1 MWFFTKEQLAHGSF
15 QVTPLISLSMR
26 NLSRKV
32 GRTNLEFPDKSK
44 RIKDG
49 RLFVKFPSHSISWFP
64 ESSLLSREIE
74 RKKKNHL
81 NCSPLLFGKNKILSS
96 NIQTKNIFL
105 TTHTTRI
112 PGVTDLCK
120 ILSRDY
126 SKMAF
131 FDQPHKL
138 NQLDFKRLLSVTKF
152 CDSDEILIFT
162 EK

>member
-74 RKKKNHL
+74 HKKNHL
-81 NCSPLLFGKNKILSS
+81 NCSPLFFGKNKILSS
-96 NIQTKNIFL
+96 NIQIKNVFPI
-105 TTHTTRI
+105 THTTRI
-112 PGVTDLCK
+112 PSVTDLCK
-120 ILSRDY
+120 ILSQKY

-152 CDSDEILIFT
+152 GDSNENLIFT
-162 EK
+162 EN